1 MCHLESI
8 REKSHACARGNLTAL
23 GDGENL
29 VRMNAIKL
37 VSAVLL
43 LGTVGCG
50 DSSQSPVEFC
60 NTAAETECT
69 RIYECYTAVQIAAA
83 QLPATESAC
92 VTQTE
97 TNNGCTAKTT
107 ANVCTASNAIY
118 HGEAVQACVDQVN
131 NLTCAEFEQSMDLDT
146 VAPKCA
152 DICVIPS

>member
-1 MCHLESI
+1 MCHLDSI
-8 REKSHACARGNLTAL
+8 RDLTTL
-23 GDGENL
+23 GEGENL

-37 VSAVLL
+37 VSAALL

-50 DSSQSPVEFC
+50 SSSQSPVEFC

-69 RIYECYTAVQIAAA
+69 RIYECYTPAEIAAA

-97 TNNGCTAKTT
+97 TNNGCSAKTT
-107 ANVCTASNAIY
+107 SNVCTASNAVY
-118 HGEAVQACVDQVN
+118 HGDAVDACVDQVN
-131 NLTCAEFEQSMDLDT
+131 NLSCAEFESSTDLDT